1 MKSEIGKIWVIITLI
16 VGNLYVFGEEKEQN
30 KEYDKERMNSEITL
44 IIDKALEAMKKS
56 QRSSNGAIGQ
66 EYEVASTSIAGLA
79 FLAAGYQA
87 GKGKYGGVIKR
98 AIEYLLRQGKKNKNG
113 YFCEDRCVSR
123 MHGHGFALTF
133 LAYAYGDACTSQ
145 EIECDRYKNTM
156 QKAIRLAEDSQSQN
170 GGWIY
175 DPMPMG
181 DENSVTVCVVMGLR
195 AAKEAGFRI
204 KKSVI
209 NKGAKY
215 IEQCA
220 QPDGS
225 FSYNLGGGRG
235 TATLTGAGISD
246 LFFYGR
252 HTKFNE
258 TQKKIIEKG
267 IKFIL
272 ENRSEIENF
281 PHGMY
286 SLFYTTLAM
295 YWGGG
300 ETHWQQWY
308 KYTIEAI
315 KTLKREDG
323 TITSRGGGS
332 YGILDTGF
340 ATLIL
345 LIPKKILPL
354 FDK

>member
-1 MKSEIGKIWVIITLI
+1 MKGKVSVLWVASICAIFNVYIFL
-16 VGNLYVFGEEKEQN
+16 E
-30 KEYDKERMNSEITL
+30 DKGGSKDLNMDTMV
-44 IIDKALEAMKKS
+44 IIDKALKAMKNNQKG
-56 QRSSNGAIGQ
+56 SSGAIGQ
-66 EYEVASTSIAGLA
+66 SYEVASTSIAGLA

-87 GKGKYGGVIKR
+87 GKGKYGGVVRK
-98 AIEYLLRQGKKNKNG
+98 AIEYLLSQGKKNRNG
-113 YFCEDRCVSR
+113 YFCEDSCISR

-133 LAYAYGDACTSQ
+133 LAYAYGDACAFGQ
-145 EIECDRYKNTM
+145 VDCDRYKNIM
-156 QKAIRLAEDSQSQN
+156 EKAIKLAQDSQSQN

-175 DPMPMG
+175 EPTQDG
-181 DENSVTVCVVMGLR
+181 DENSVTACVVMGLR
-195 AAKEAGFRI
+195 AAREAGFKVKI
-204 KKSVI
+204 KTI

-225 FSYNLGGGRG
+225 FSYDLSGRIR
-235 TATLTGAGISD
+235 TATLTGAGITD

-252 HTKFNE
+252 HASFSE
-258 TQKKIIEKG
+258 THKKIIERG

-272 ENRSEIENF
+272 DNKSEIGSLSY
-281 PHGMY
+281 GMY
-286 SLFYTTLAM
+286 SLFFTTLAM

-300 ETHWQQWY
+300 EHWDQWY
-308 KYTIEAI
+308 NYALEII
-315 KTLKREDG
+315 KAQVREDG
-323 TITSRGGGS
+323 TIGGTK
-332 YGILDTGF
+332 YGVMDTGF